1 MLKKLSCSATKRS
14 CFSTNH
20 MGAQSSREEKEGKE
34 KKEERT
40 VKNGK
45 SLARNIE
52 NEKAG
57 GGEDENDVEDCI
69 TTVDLAIIE
78 GTTDESHLCGA
89 CKCRVGFFFSYRTN
103 RGSYHHSAT

>member
-1 MLKKLSCSATKRS
+1 MEIGNKMLKKLSCSATKRS

-34 KKEERT
+34 KKEKERT

-57 GGEDENDVEDCI
+57 GGEDENDVEDCR
-69 TTVDLAIIE
+69 L
-78 GTTDESHLCGA
+78 G
-89 CKCRVGFFFSYRTN
+89 N
-103 RGSYHHSAT
+103 